1 MDLKKILDEH
11 LLWLNG
17 EGGSRANLSN
27 ADLSGANLSC
37 ANLSNANLSGASM
50 DQMIWDI
57 HTVFTRCNAQ
67 IPVLISAIKRQVA
80 LLWSWKSPQMHAG
93 PPLLA
98 ENAAPVRP
106 RY

>member
-17 EGGSRANLSN
+17 EGGSCANLFGAN
-27 ADLSGANLSC
+27 LRGANLSD
-37 ANLSNANLSGASM
+37 ADLRLSL
-50 DQMIWDI
+50 I
-57 HTVFTRCNAQ
+57 H
-67 IPVLISAIKRQVA
+67 I
-80 LLWSWKSPQMHAG
+80 LWSWKSPQMHAG

>member
-17 EGGSRANLSN
+17 KGGSRADLRCANLRN
-27 ADLSGANLSC
+27 ADLRE
-37 ANLSNANLSGASM
+37 ASI
-50 DQMIWDI
+50 DQMMWNIY
-57 HTVFTRCNAQ
+57 TVFYPLQC
-67 IPVLISAIKRQVA
+67 PESGSYMAIKRQVA

>member
-17 EGGSRANLSN
+17 EGGSRA
-27 ADLSGANLSC
+27 DLSGANLRDADLSG

-57 HTVFTRCNAQ
+57 HTVFYPLQCPDSGSY
-67 IPVLISAIKRQVA
+67 IGYKRQVA

>member
-17 EGGSRANLSN
+17 KGGSRANLRN
-27 ADLSGANLSC
+27 ADLR
-37 ANLSNANLSGASM
+37 NADLCRADLCGASM
-50 DQMIWDI
+50 
-57 HTVFTRCNAQ
+57 
-67 IPVLISAIKRQVA
+67 
-80 LLWSWKSPQMHAG
+80 LWSWKSPQMHAG